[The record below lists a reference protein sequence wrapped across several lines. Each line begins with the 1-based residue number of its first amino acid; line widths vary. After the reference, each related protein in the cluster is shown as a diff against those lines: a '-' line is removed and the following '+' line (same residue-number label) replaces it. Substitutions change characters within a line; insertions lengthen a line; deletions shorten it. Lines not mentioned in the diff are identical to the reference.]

1 MANGAAPPNPAGVIP
16 GLDTVAPSSATA
28 FESKSRTAAPTGVII
43 AVPKG
48 ASEMALVLNVTDDTA
63 SNTVHADIWGVDRAG
78 NTTWLILAGAAKSK
92 GTTTVLRVSPN
103 ITAATNTIAQD
114 VLPSEVLILPVHSD
128 SAAIVYSVGVHF
140 AA

>member
-1 MANGAAPPNPAGVIP
+1 MSNGAAPPNPAAAVLA
-16 GLDTVAPSSATA
+16 LDPTAPSSGTA
-28 FESKSRTAAPTGVII
+28 YESASRTAAPAGLII
-43 AVPKG
+43 AVP
-48 ASEMALVLNVTDDTA
+48 
-63 SNTVHADIWGVDRAG
+63 
-78 NTTWLILAGAAKSK
+78 TWLILAGAAKSK

-103 ITAATNTIAQD
+103 ITAAANTIAQD